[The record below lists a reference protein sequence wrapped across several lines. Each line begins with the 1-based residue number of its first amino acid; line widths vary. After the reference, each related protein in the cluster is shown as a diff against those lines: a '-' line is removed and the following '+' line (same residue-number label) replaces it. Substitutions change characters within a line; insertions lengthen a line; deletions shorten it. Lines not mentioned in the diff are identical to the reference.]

1 MTTLTDTS
9 ARTGTELL
17 YLRVNLGNRPSLE
30 AFNDN
35 LSALL
40 TLGRF
45 AGQLVPPYSAGE
57 RLTAA
62 RADRLTVVRT
72 SLASP
77 WVTVLSELAR
87 NSAPIG
93 YGTATLIA
101 LHRLLNLVMRWQ
113 KHRQDVAEREVHIEQ
128 LRLLLDEERRRFRD
142 VSSEVRRARKN
153 PQPAHRADAGA
164 APENEPSSDV
174 NAATL
179 AAVAARRLGE
189 IQAAELIQPDDQR
202 AIG

>member
-9 ARTGTELL
+9 AQTGTELL
-17 YLRVNLGNRPSLE
+17 YLSVDLGNRPSLE
-30 AFNDN
+30 AFNSN

-45 AGQLVPPYSAGE
+45 AVQMEPSYPERE
-57 RLTAA
+57 RLTAT

-87 NSAPIG
+87 NSGPLA

-128 LRLLLDEERRRFRD
+128 LRLLLDEERRRFRY
-142 VSSEVRRARKN
+142 VSPEARKSREN
-153 PQPAHRADAGA
+153 PRPAHRADERPTPAD
-164 APENEPSSDV
+164 ESSPDV

-189 IQAAELIQPDDQR
+189 IQAAELIRPDDPR
-202 AIG
+202 AMQ